1 MLYKHDRLLQRLR
14 AEGRTAPATILG
26 MRTEGN
32 YSEMRAACA
41 DDSDLTKSG
50 SLCRLELR
58 VMPPGE
64 APFET
69 TIRTG

>member
-1 MLYKHDRLLQRLR
+1 
-14 AEGRTAPATILG
+14 